1 MILADEPTGNL
12 DSRSGAGVIDL
23 LAGLAGRRGTT
34 VIVATHNVGARGAGA
49 TPALDAGRPH
59 RLPRRP
65 ATPERGGGSDERDA
79 LRTPQARS

>member
-34 VIVATHNVGARGAGA
+34 VIVATHNAGLAARA
-49 TPALDAGRPH
+49 
-59 RLPRRP
+59 PRRL
-65 ATPERGGGSDERDA
+65 SMRDGRIA
-79 LRTPQARS
+79 SRDGRLLPSEEAGVTSEMR